1 MDRLREVLMPG
12 GLQLVQYRKGKEQ
25 VFYENSQ
32 LHTFSLYL
40 EGGFETCRTDIQA
53 PKGGPGRFCIMPEDS
68 YSAWEIG
75 SEQQFLH
82 LYFDDGFL
90 KRLALRTFDIDPRLL
105 SLPQL
110 TFMEEDFIG
119 ELIRQGLLALDWYL
133 PENNLALEQICQ
145 DLLVSL
151 IKHSCSHNPS
161 SLPLTSGLSPA
172 IRNRVVEFVQTHYSR
187 QIKLSELA
195 DLSGMSEYHFCRMF
209 KVSMT
214 ETPQQFVTRVRIERA
229 RQLIA
234 EGVRSRS
241 SEPVAGIQLAEVAQA
256 CGYSNQ
262 SHFGRFFKKQMG
274 LTPGQYLR
282 NCQF

>member
-1 MDRLREVLMPG
+1 MDRLREVLMPE

-25 VFYENSQ
+25 VFYENDQ

-40 EGGFETCRTDIQA
+40 KGGFETYRTDIQA
-53 PKGGPGRFCIMPEDS
+53 PKGGPGRFCTMPEDS
-68 YSAWEIG
+68 YSAWEVG

-90 KRLALRTFDIDPRLL
+90 KRLALKTFDIDPRLL

-110 TFMEEDFIG
+110 TFVKEGFVDD
-119 ELIRQGLLALDWYL
+119 LIRQGLLALDWHL

-145 DLLVSL
+145 NLLVGL
-151 IKHSCSHNPS
+151 IEHSCSYKSKS
-161 SLPLTSGLSPA
+161 SPLTSGLSP
-172 IRNRVVEFVQTHYSR
+172 IVRKRVVEFVETHYSR

-195 DLSGMSEYHFCRMF
+195 GLSGMSEYHFCRMF
-209 KVSMT
+209 KVSMA
-214 ETPQQFVTRVRIERA
+214 ETPQQFITRVRIERA

-234 EGVRSRS
+234 EGAGCRIGQP
-241 SEPVAGIQLAEVAQA
+241 PVGLLAEVSQA

-274 LTPGQYLR
+274 VTPGQYLR
-282 NCQF
+282 SCQP